1 MKNNMKINFC
11 LFFVTMLLTTVLSTQ
26 IIVAENLY
34 GTLSDGRSIKL
45 DTNSMKWEFYTGIPK
60 GKISVKFIELKE
72 SRGRNCN
79 VVFEVTNATDLH
91 FERIQNTF
99 IIYNKFGESKE
110 GYATIG
116 SNSSPDG
123 IAPNQTIVVEYE
135 HRIKCSKLVKDKI
148 EMKALSCEQETMKSR
163 DASKFCRDNII
174 FPSKVQK
181 RLF

>member
-1 MKNNMKINFC
+1 MKYFIMMVF
-11 LFFVTMLLTTVLSTQ
+11 LLIYTPQNIHSET
-26 IIVAENLY
+26 LY
-34 GTLSDGRSIKL
+34 GTLNDGRSVKL
-45 DTNSMKWEFYTGIPK
+45 DTETKKWEFFTGVPK

-91 FERIQNTF
+91 FDRIQNTF
-99 IIYNKFGESKE
+99 VIYDKFGESKE

-116 SNSSPDG
+116 SIYSPDG
-123 IAPNQTIVVEYE
+123 IKPNQTIVVEYE
-135 HRIKCSKLVKDKI
+135 HRIKCSKLVQDKI

-163 DASKFCRDNII
+163 DASKFCRDNVI
-174 FPSKVQK
+174 FPSKFQK